1 MKFIQTNRNL
11 EYKNEIIEIIN
22 ARKKEIFDFFYKEE
36 LKLNFNIYLYDT
48 IEELTREMKKRGF
61 NDDPDYMCACFKDED
76 NSLNLFEPKDN
87 PNEQEW
93 TKEEYKTVI
102 FHELIHAITY
112 SLYGTLPEW
121 LCEGIAKYLDG
132 TYSKGIKWLFENYIH
147 KTLIPKQIEIE
158 NEFGKHNYDSYDY
171 AYVMVSYL
179 IETLGQDRFN
189 QMLEFKEILKQESEN
204 LLLKAICYYNIK
216 YFGDFYYNQDLS
228 EPQWLFHG
236 SPQKLEIV
244 NTKLSHDSDNNLVN
258 IDNAVFL
265 TSSKEIASAYAF
277 KDSIKENSKGL
288 KWNFVIEQQEK
299 YPIMTMENVC
309 VDDDIEGYIYIF
321 VNDGSFVN
329 EPIGSLQFKSFKN
342 LKPANVI
349 KIKYIDY
356 KDKYK
361 IISS

>member
-216 YFGDFYYNQDLS
+216 YF
-228 EPQWLFHG
+228 
-236 SPQKLEIV
+236 I
-244 NTKLSHDSDNNLVN
+244 
-258 IDNAVFL
+258 
-265 TSSKEIASAYAF
+265 
-277 KDSIKENSKGL
+277 L
-288 KWNFVIEQQEK
+288 KINYFCYFV
-299 YPIMTMENVC
+299 
-309 VDDDIEGYIYIF
+309 
-321 VNDGSFVN
+321 
-329 EPIGSLQFKSFKN
+329 L
-342 LKPANVI
+342 
-349 KIKYIDY
+349 
-356 KDKYK
+356 
-361 IISS
+361 